1 MSSIENCDSIVKSVI
16 ESFIKRSEFGKKK
29 YNTDL
34 DRSDLKINDW
44 IQHAQ
49 EEHMDAILYLEKI
62 KKIVNEDD
70 KINNKINQEIQN
82 NLK

>member
-70 KINNKINQEIQN
+70 KINDKINQEIQN
-82 NLK
+82 K